1 MWKRV
6 VAISVAIVLLFGG
19 TAWAWRHFRYNYH
32 LKKIQALQAEFGSD
46 MTEEQR
52 RELREKMRAEMDQ
65 LSPEQRR
72 EAMRP
77 MFQRRQAD
85 EQKHLDDYFAMNAE
99 QKAAAIAKDAAAEQE
114 RRQRFE
120 ARRQQ
125 RDGAGQNGTSPGGP
139 GSGGSGGPGGDG
151 PSTQSGDPPPPPAQS
166 DGRANWRNMSPTQR
180 RNQMLNSTTPEQ
192 RAQRAA
198 YRQDMAAQRAEMGL
212 PPRPQRPPR
221 W

>member
-1 MWKRV
+1 MYDFDCFHGGPNSPVSRFFLYLDGHVEIEWFFFLLCTFVNSGPCGRPIMWKRV

-77 MFQRRQAD
+77 MFHAGRR
-85 EQKHLDDYFAMNAE
+85 
-99 QKAAAIAKDAAAEQE
+99 
-114 RRQRFE
+114 
-120 ARRQQ
+120 
-125 RDGAGQNGTSPGGP
+125 
-139 GSGGSGGPGGDG
+139 
-151 PSTQSGDPPPPPAQS
+151 
-166 DGRANWRNMSPTQR
+166 MSKNTWMTILQ
-180 RNQMLNSTTPEQ
+180 
-192 RAQRAA
+192 
-198 YRQDMAAQRAEMGL
+198 
-212 PPRPQRPPR
+212 
-221 W
+221 